1 MARGSAPLD
10 GSMLPPSRIVSE
22 RQAGLPRRFM
32 PESATGREVV
42 ALGEGLPAPHYPG
55 RSVFF
60 LSFAMAGL
68 VPPFSIF
75 FMDILEFYDLQM
87 AHLTPNAIMTLAI
100 FAHLCE
106 MFIGVRPSLRLF
118 RWFFT
123 VQPVSPPTVVGGC
136 YFQPRGQVLNRYIPC
151 VLRKNAPP
159 TSEPAV
165 DLGDGYDAVLDRL
178 AGLRSQG
185 LTGAMVFGDYLRRRI
200 APLQRRARGAWEYTG
215 PEDYMRTHQGRKWDW
230 DPEDFRMVVQRVL
243 NLSSVEASLI
253 PQGVLPLCCD
263 PERANILTIMQE
275 VGASGERAPRGH
287 DGAGGSRRGE
297 QSTPG
302 GGRASGPRDGGPE
315 GSRPAD
321 AREKR
326 KQEARSCRAPPPPAR
341 HPKSGGSEVEE
352 TATAEARRREADQ
365 REAADRLREAEEAA
379 QEAVRVRQAEEAAR
393 EEARLRR
400 AGESVREAEAARARQ
415 AACQAPDPTPPEAT
429 TTSEATHDEA
439 AGAPLGPDPSGDA
452 WDEPASG
459 DAPESGTSIGGP
471 SRAAPTPRRLSPLPS
486 AAPLSAESLLQ
497 ALAAANSTVLDGL
510 SAQMEALQ
518 AERAELDAAWARVE
532 EGRRSV
538 EAMVEA
544 GRKAHRRHASQ
555 LEARRRDLA
564 EIAREVEE
572 ERETALI
579 ATAVLDEARDDLRL
593 QYGSR
598 AAELEEKLDAARGV
612 LDAAAARERRAAE
625 NEAASRQREE
635 ALEARATALEERAR
649 ALDAKERDLA
659 DREAAVAAREATLA
673 AHEAACAEEESA
685 LRLREDELTERGRAL
700 EEAEAVAQ
708 RLADS
713 LFLREVAR
721 EEQAR
726 RNLEGAR
733 AERAA
738 LDQWAAELEARAKEL
753 DARAHSG
760 GAAAGQGDLAA
771 RLAAAEHTIA
781 ELQGALDL
789 SAGEVEALRLAS
801 EVGPGMLRDAVSR
814 LDRAGRQAGLWGRRY
829 AKYAANQGGLAQRL
843 SEMAGT
849 LKRLPEELEETI
861 KSSSRDLARGAVEL
875 VLARYQARDP
885 DFSPWAALEEF
896 PPGTEDG
903 ARAQV
908 RDAADHIIHS
918 FEGTA
923 PRLAF
928 ALDSDEEGGDDGADD
943 SDDKEGARGSEG
955 RAPSSLFQIV
965 EVVSA
970 KLILISLGIHG
981 DPRGPQGELRW
992 EDRLRAVDEEE
1003 RRFPGCSAWR
1013 GSVRPEH
1020 RWQLLDPRVAVL
1032 LEDVVGLGFEAL
1044 EDFRVGALHLA
1055 VASGV
1060 GGGGEAELDAHV
1072 FAVVT
1077 EEFTSCHDRK

>member
-10 GSMLPPSRIVSE
+10 GSVLPPSRIVSE

-42 ALGEGLPAPHYPG
+42 ALGEGRPAPHYPG

-60 LSFAMAGL
+60 LSFAMTGL

-123 VQPVSPPTVVGGC
+123 VQPVSPPTVVSGC

-151 VLRKNAPP
+151 VLRKKWDDWKSDWFYTPLADEARLQLPSQPP
-159 TSEPAV
+159 AQASSWRAAV

-185 LTGAMVFGDYLRRRI
+185 LTGAMVFGDYLRRQI

-263 PERANILTIMQE
+263 PERAKILTIMQV
-275 VGASGERAPRGH
+275 VGASRERAPRGH

-302 GGRASGPRDGGPE
+302 GGRASGPRDGGPG

-321 AREKR
+321 ARGKR
-326 KQEARSCRAPPPPAR
+326 KQEGTSPPSPPRGGGARDPVAPPR
-341 HPKSGGSEVEE
+341 HSKSGRSEAEE
-352 TATAEARRREADQ
+352 TATAEARRREADR

-400 AGESVREAEAARARQ
+400 AGEFVREAEAARARQ
-415 AACQAPDPTPPEAT
+415 AACQTPDPTPPEAT

-459 DAPESGTSIGGP
+459 DAPEFDTSIGGP
-471 SRAAPTPRRLSPLPS
+471 SRAAPTLRRLSPLS
-486 AAPLSAESLLQ
+486 STAPLSAEPLLQ

-510 SAQMEALQ
+510 SAQMEALR
-518 AERAELDAAWARVE
+518 AERAELDAA
-532 EGRRSV
+532 
-538 EAMVEA
+538 
-544 GRKAHRRHASQ
+544 
-555 LEARRRDLA
+555 DLA

-598 AAELEEKLDAARGV
+598 AAELEEKLDAAQGV

-649 ALDAKERDLA
+649 ALDARERDLA
-659 DREAAVAAREATLA
+659 DREAAVATREATLA

-685 LRLREDELTERGRAL
+685 LRLREDALTERGRAL
-700 EEAEAVAQ
+700 EEAEAAAQ

-713 LFLREVAR
+713 LFLREAAW

-738 LDQWAAELEARAKEL
+738 LDQRAAELEARAKEL

-760 GAAAGQGDLAA
+760 GAAAGLGDLAA
-771 RLAAAEHTIA
+771 CLAAAEHTIA
-781 ELQGALDL
+781 ELQGALDS

-814 LDRAGRQAGLWGRRY
+814 LDRAGRQAGLWGGRY
-829 AKYAANQGGLAQRL
+829 TKYAANQGALAQRL
-843 SEMAGT
+843 SEMAGA
-849 LKRLPEELEETI
+849 LERLPEELEETI

-875 VLARYQARDP
+875 VLASYQARDP
-885 DFSPWAALEEF
+885 DFSPWVALEEF

-908 RDAADHIIHS
+908 RDAADHIVHS

-943 SDDKEGARGSEG
+943 SDDEA
-955 RAPSSLFQIV
+955 
-965 EVVSA
+965 
-970 KLILISLGIHG
+970 G
-981 DPRGPQGELRW
+981 DP
-992 EDRLRAVDEEE
+992 
-1003 RRFPGCSAWR
+1003 
-1013 GSVRPEH
+1013 
-1020 RWQLLDPRVAVL
+1020 
-1032 LEDVVGLGFEAL
+1032 
-1044 EDFRVGALHLA
+1044 GA
-1055 VASGV
+1055 S
-1060 GGGGEAELDAHV
+1060 E
-1072 FAVVT
+1072 
-1077 EEFTSCHDRK
+1077 